1 MLFAI
6 SQPILSALQI
16 PNKLN
21 KPVKFNHLLQN
32 ISLVTTSD
40 IFFSL
45 MQKKDA
51 SVTKMSTDASN

>member
-40 IFFSL
+40 IFF
-45 MQKKDA
+45 QFDAKKGCICH
-51 SVTKMSTDASN
+51 